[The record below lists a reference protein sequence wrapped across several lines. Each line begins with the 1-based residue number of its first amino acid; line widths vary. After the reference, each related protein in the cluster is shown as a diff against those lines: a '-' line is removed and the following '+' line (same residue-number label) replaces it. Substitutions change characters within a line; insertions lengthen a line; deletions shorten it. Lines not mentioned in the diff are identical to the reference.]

1 MLLVKTYV
9 APSPI
14 HGLGLFAAEPIA
26 KGQVVGQF
34 TVGFDSI
41 CEPALFATL
50 PESAQAFLRCYGFPL
65 QELAELLARP
75 AAELFG
81 GWALEV
87 DNMRFCNHSDTPNI
101 SATGPIRALRDIQIN
116 EELFQR
122 YYDYNPD
129 YEFIDPKS
137 LQKISPR

>member
-1 MLLVKTYV
+1 MLLVQTYV
-9 APSPI
+9 APSPV

-26 KGQVVGQF
+26 AGQVVGRF
-34 TVGFDSI
+34 VVGFDSI

-50 PESAQAFLRCYGFPL
+50 PAPAQAFLRCYGFPL
-65 QELAELLARP
+65 QELAELLGRP
-75 AAELFG
+75 AEGLVG

-101 SATGPIRALRDIQIN
+101 SATGPVYALRDIQVD
-116 EELFQR
+116 EEIFQR

-129 YEFIDPKS
+129 YEFLDPKT
-137 LQKISPR
+137 LQRIVPR